1 MLMKHRQREFEEGP
15 PCFYFLSSDSSLQR
29 GSDFQMSLEDRISM
43 DGAATLYQQEF
54 SPGAFSASQPL
65 RTTALP
71 AALIG
76 AGNSAL
82 TGKFESFIDAI
93 KLDIGL
99 GNLKSYSARVVGF
112 VADYGTEAKFMEVPL
127 SFNVLLKIICHFVT
141 L

>member
-1 MLMKHRQREFEEGP
+1 MKHRQHEFEEGP

-54 SPGAFSASQPL
+54 SPAAFSASQLL
-65 RTTALP
+65 RTTVLP
-71 AALIG
+71 ASLIG

-93 KLDIGL
+93 KLDVGL
-99 GNLKSYSARVVGF
+99 GNLKSYSARVVSF
-112 VADYGTEAKFMEVPL
+112 VADYGTE
-127 SFNVLLKIICHFVT
+127 I
-141 L
+141 